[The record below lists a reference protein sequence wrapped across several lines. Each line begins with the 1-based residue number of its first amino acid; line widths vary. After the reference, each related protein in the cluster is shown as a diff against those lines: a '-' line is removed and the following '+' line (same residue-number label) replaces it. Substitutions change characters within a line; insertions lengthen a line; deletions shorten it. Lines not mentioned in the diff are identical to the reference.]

1 MAEWMLYGANGY
13 SGELIAR
20 EARKRGMSPILAGR
34 NAGAVNALG
43 QELGCATRIFALTDP
58 ATIQRHLT
66 DVRLVLLCAG
76 PFSTTSHVMLD
87 ACKRTATTYLDITG
101 EIAVLE
107 AIFQQAPALV
117 QAGVVA
123 IPGVGFDVVPTDCLA
138 ALLKRELPD
147 ATRLRLLFASKK
159 GHVSRG
165 TMLTSIE
172 GVNEP
177 TKMRKDG
184 QIINAAPLVARL
196 PFEDRSA
203 PALRLSWGDVSTAF
217 YSTGIPTIETY
228 IGTPALIKRLRQTTR
243 LRRALG
249 LGPIQ
254 ALVKAYY
261 GRALRGPTETERA
274 DDETIVWGEVSNEE
288 GRKVA
293 LKLRTPAA
301 YSLTVDSA
309 VTAVARVLAGDLAPG
324 VYTPSLAFGPEFT
337 LGLRGVTGPFAATV
351 SADGV

>member
-13 SGELIAR
+13 SGALIAR
-20 EARKRGMSPILAGR
+20 EAKQRGMSPILAGR
-34 NAGAVNALG
+34 DARAINALG
-43 QELGCATRIFALTDP
+43 QELGCATRVFALTDP
-58 ATIQRHLT
+58 ATIQQHLT

-76 PFSTTSHVMLD
+76 PFANTSQPMLD
-87 ACKRTATTYLDITG
+87 ACKRAATAYLDITG

-107 AIFQQAPALV
+107 SIFQQAPALR

-147 ATRLRLLFASKK
+147 ATRLRLLFAPRK
-159 GHVSRG
+159 GHISRG
-165 TMLTSIE
+165 TMLTSLE
-172 GVNEP
+172 GVKEP

-184 QIINAAPLVARL
+184 QIINATATLVQL
-196 PFEDRSA
+196 PFADQPA

-228 IGTPALIKRLRQTTR
+228 IGTPALIKRFQQTTR
-243 LRRALG
+243 LRRLLS
-249 LGPIQ
+249 LGPIL

-261 GRALRGPTETERA
+261 GRALSGPTESERA
-274 DDETIVWGEVSNEE
+274 EDETIVWGEVSINER
-288 GRKVA
+288 RKVA

-309 VTAVARVLAGDLAPG
+309 LTAVARVIEGDLAPG
-324 VYTPSLAFGPEFT
+324 VYTPSLAFGPEFV
-337 LGLRGVTGPFAATV
+337 LGLRGVEGPLVAAV